1 MKFWI
6 GITDN
11 DWYKYLST
19 TQPDEINFWQPGA
32 GGFKALEPGEP
43 FLFKLHYPDHFIV
56 GGGFSV
62 RYTQLPL
69 SLMWDV
75 FGNKN
80 GAEDYHT
87 LYKLIMKRKSNS
99 GTDDHNP
106 SVGCIILNNPF
117 FFPEELWIEPPVDLK
132 KNIVRGKTYDTQERI
147 GSEVWHKVE
156 HHLQMM
162 NFELITTGDVPV
174 AAEGAPYG
182 DYYLQKARLG
192 QGAFRVLVT
201 DAYQRRCSITGE
213 RTLPALDAA
222 HIKPFSESGPN
233 YIRNGLL
240 IRSDIHKLFDKGYV
254 TITPEYRIEVSRRIK
269 EEYENGR
276 EYYAYHGKPL
286 NFIPKNVSEQPDRK
300 YLIWHNDNKYIE

>member
-19 TQPDEINFWQPGA
+19 IQPDEINFWQPGA
-32 GGFKALEPGEP
+32 GGFKVLEPGEP
-43 FLFKLHYPDHFIV
+43 FLFKLHYPKHYIV
-56 GGGFSV
+56 GGGFFV

-69 SLMWDV
+69 SIMWEV
-75 FGNKN
+75 FGRKN

-87 LYKLIMKRKSNS
+87 LYSLIMKRRSSS
-99 GTDDHNP
+99 GANEHNP

-117 FFPEELWIEPPVDLK
+117 FFPRELWIEPPVNFK
-132 KNIVRGKTYDTQERI
+132 KNIVKGKTYETHATTGR
-147 GSEVWHKVE
+147 EVWQKVE
-156 HHLQMM
+156 RHLQMV
-162 NFELITTGDVPV
+162 NYELITTGDVPF
-174 AAEGAPYG
+174 AADGARYG

-233 YIRNGLL
+233 YTRNGLL

-276 EYYAYHGKPL
+276 EYYTYHGKRL
-286 NFIPKNVSEQPDRK
+286 ITLPKNINDMPSKE
-300 YLIWHNDNKYIE
+300 YLQWHNDNKYFG

>member
-1 MKFWI
+1 MKFFI

-11 DWYKYLST
+11 DWYYYLSGIK
-19 TQPDEINFWQPGA
+19 PDELNFWQPGA
-32 GGFKALEPGEP
+32 GGFKTLEPGEP
-43 FLFKLHYPDHFIV
+43 FLFKLHYPEHFIV
-56 GGGFSV
+56 GGGFFV

-75 FGNKN
+75 FGKKN
-80 GAEDYHT
+80 GAEDYDM
-87 LYKLIMKRKSNS
+87 LYKLIMKRRSSS
-99 GTDDHNP
+99 GSDVHNP
-106 SVGCIILNNPF
+106 SVGCVILNSPF
-117 FFPEELWIEPPVDLK
+117 FFPRELWIEPPVDLK

-147 GSEVWHKVE
+147 GSEVWRKVE
-156 HHLQMM
+156 RHLQMI
-162 NFELITTGDVPV
+162 NYELITTGDVPV
-174 AAEGAPYG
+174 AAESARYG

-233 YIRNGLL
+233 YTRNGLL

-276 EYYAYHGKPL
+276 EYYAYHGRPL
-286 NFIPKNVSEQPDRK
+286 IVVPNNENERPDSQ
-300 YLIWHNDNKYIE
+300 YLIWHNENRYMG